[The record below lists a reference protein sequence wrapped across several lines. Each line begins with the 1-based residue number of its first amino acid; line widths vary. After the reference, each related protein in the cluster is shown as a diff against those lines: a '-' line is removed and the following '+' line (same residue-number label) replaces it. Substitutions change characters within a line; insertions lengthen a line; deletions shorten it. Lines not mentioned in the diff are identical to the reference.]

1 MMSMAALTA
10 LLMMAPQAPRPTGQA
25 GSAGSN
31 GSLRSIDKGLDS
43 QIDEARQVTV
53 RSAAEWEKLWRQHAG
68 ERARPPVDFAKET
81 VLAVFLGS
89 RPTAGFSIEIAGT
102 RQDGPTLIVQYRETR
117 PAAGGIV
124 AQVLTSPYHIV
135 AISKSAAVTDVKF
148 ERLP

>member
-1 MMSMAALTA
+1 MMMSTAALTA
-10 LLMMAPQAPRPTGQA
+10 LLMMAPQAPGPTGQA
-25 GSAGSN
+25 GPN

-43 QIDEARQVTV
+43 QIDEARQVAV

-68 ERARPPVDFAKET
+68 ERARPPVDFVKET

-89 RPTAGFSIEIAGT
+89 RPTAGFSIEIVGT

-135 AISKSAAVTDVKF
+135 AMSKSAAVTDVKF

>member
-1 MMSMAALTA
+1 MMMSTAALTA
-10 LLMMAPQAPRPTGQA
+10 LLMMAPQAPGPTGQT
-25 GSAGSN
+25 GPK

-43 QIDEARQVTV
+43 QIDEARQVAV

-68 ERARPPVDFAKET
+68 ERARPPVDFVKET
-81 VLAVFLGS
+81 VLAVCLGS
-89 RPTAGFSIEIAGT
+89 RPTAGFSIEIVST

-135 AISKSAAVTDVKF
+135 AMSKSAAVTDVKF